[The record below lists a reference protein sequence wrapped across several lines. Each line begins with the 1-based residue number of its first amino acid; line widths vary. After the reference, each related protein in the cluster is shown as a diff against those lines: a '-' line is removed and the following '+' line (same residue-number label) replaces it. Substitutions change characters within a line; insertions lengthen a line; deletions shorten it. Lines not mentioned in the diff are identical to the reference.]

1 MGTTVATSAMS
12 RNLLMKRDLLIS
24 IVNGVEKKFD
34 VNLTSLSL
42 LNYVPYVQLCPTY
55 AMLPAVVLHV
65 RRSLRVVVPH
75 VLHALRTP
83 VSHAQCAP
91 VLHLPSAL
99 RVIMLHVPPTLHPL
113 LLNTMISNLY
123 QRNII
128 IMVFFISD
136 INLHDPLIYVNLT
149 TLVHQSASITKPG
162 L

>member
-42 LNYVPYVQLCPTY
+42 LNYVPYVLLCPTY
-55 AMLPAVVLHV
+55 AMLPA
-65 RRSLRVVVPH
+65 VVPH